1 MQNLLFINKS
11 LPPVKTEIKH
21 SIFYAFLLP
30 ESELKQTI
38 LELRQKHTKAVH
50 FVWASREMNKYG
62 QIVENQSD
70 DGEPKGSSGAPSLN
84 ALRGARLINTAVIIV
99 RYFGGIKLGVG
110 GLVRAYS
117 SAVNLAIDE
126 AKNAGALIEYTQ
138 KSECLFYTPFSLV
151 SRFEHYFLNLNFVLP
166 KREFDANGALWE
178 AKFNEDEFRDFFA
191 FAKGFSFSGLEWKAL
206 PIYAKI
212 YDF

>member
-1 MQNLLFINKS
+1 MQNLKLINKAQ
-11 LPPVKTEIKH
+11 PPAKIEIKH
-21 SIFYAFLLP
+21 SIFYAFLIP
-30 ESELKQTI
+30 ASELKQT
-38 LELRQKHTKAVH
+38 LLNLRQEHTKAVH
-50 FVWASREMNKYG
+50 FVWASREINKYS

-84 ALRGARLINTAVIIV
+84 ALRGASLINSAVVIV

-126 AKNAGALIEYTQ
+126 AKTAGAIAEYTQ
-138 KSECLFYTPFSLV
+138 KSECIFYTPFSLLA
-151 SRFEHYFLNLNFVLP
+151 RFEHYFLAKGEPLP
-166 KREFDANGALWE
+166 EREFIEQGAVWQASFSE
-178 AKFNEDEFRDFFA
+178 GEFGEFFT
-191 FAKGFSFSGLEWKAL
+191 FAKGFSFSGLKWLGL